1 MKKNIFALCA
11 LLAFTGGAFAAAM
24 TSGAMDSASINPA
37 ALPLAGSVPGAFTS
51 AAPTTP
57 APGAGVSGTTG
68 TTPVCTS
75 TTTPSVCTYHAV
87 ISSCLVGGS
96 HYGGVSC
103 AGVPGAPYITC
114 TAPVTT
120 TSCT

>member
-1 MKKNIFALCA
+1 MMKIFGFLVF
-11 LLAFTGGAFAAAM
+11 LAFTGGAFAAAM
-24 TSGAMDSASINPA
+24 TSGAQDSSAIDPL

-51 AAPTTP
+51 AAPTAP
-57 APGAGVSGTTG
+57 APGAGASAG

-75 TTTPSVCTYHAV
+75 TTTASVCTYNTGACLRWTPV
-87 ISSCLVGGS
+87 QRLSSTLYCSLYATPTV
-96 HYGGVSC
+96 
-103 AGVPGAPYITC
+103 TC